1 MKDWMVGRLIPVIPA
16 TPPIGP
22 PTKYDPARDVFKQL
36 GPAPRRNELPDALTW
51 AEYESAQKFP
61 CGWDERDALV

>member
-22 PTKYDPARDVFKQL
+22 PTKYDPARDVFKL
-36 GPAPRRNELPDALTW
+36 GPAPRPLW
-51 AEYESAQKFP
+51 AFGEQGKQATHDFP